1 MLLSKHKIGFILGI
15 VVFIYIAFFTALDSS
30 NPKIS
35 YTLATALL
43 MAIWWVA
50 EVLPMAV
57 TALLPV
63 VLFPFLGVENGKIVA
78 SAYFNDIIFLFIGGF
93 MIALAMQKWNL
104 HKRIAVS
111 ILQFTGVGIGQ
122 IVAGFMIAT
131 SFLSMWISN
140 TATAMMMV
148 PIAMSILSELENYIS
163 EKDMHKYNLSLLLA
177 IAYSASIG
185 GVATLVGTPPNLA
198 FVKILNL
205 SFPQAPE
212 ISFGEWMF
220 FAFPLSVLLLLILW
234 LFLYLVFFRK
244 IKNIDNSSIKV
255 ILEEE
260 RRKNGKISVEEKIV
274 SVAFVLFAVLL
285 VFRKD
290 LELGFLSIPGWSNI
304 LQTPNFINDGVVAV
318 SIGML
323 LFLIPSKDQKTKT
336 ILDWEIMK
344 DMPWGIVLLFGGG
357 FALAKGFVSSGLS
370 LWIGHE
376 LGGFFFEN
384 QFLNILIVAG
394 LIIFLTE
401 ITSNIATTQIML
413 PVLGGIAVSVGQN
426 PLLLM
431 IPATIAASMAFM
443 LPVATAPNAIVFGS
457 GKIKIAEMARVGFF
471 LNIIT
476 LLVIVL
482 YIWFFGLSS
491 FGIDLGIIPTWA
503 V

>member
-1 MLLSKHKIGFILGI
+1 MQITKQQIGFILGLL
-15 VVFIYIAFFTALDSS
+15 VFVLVAFFSNLDPN

-43 MAIWWVA
+43 MAIWWVM
-50 EVLPMAV
+50 EVFPMAV

-63 VLFPFLGVENGKIVA
+63 VLFPFLGVENGKLVA

-104 HKRIAVS
+104 HKRIAIS
-111 ILQFTGVGIGQ
+111 ILRFTGVGLGQ

-131 SFLSMWISN
+131 AFLSMWISN

-148 PIAMSILSELENYIS
+148 PIAMSILSELENHIDQ
-163 EKDMHKYNLSLLLA
+163 KDIKKYNISLLLA

-205 SFPQAPE
+205 SFPNAPE

-220 FAFPLSVLLLLILW
+220 FALPLSIILLLILW

-244 IKNIDNSSIKV
+244 IKNIDDSGIKA

-260 RRKNGKISVEEKIV
+260 RAKNGKISVEEKIV

-290 LELGFLSIPGWSNI
+290 LDLGLFIIPGWSNI
-304 LQTPNFINDGVVAV
+304 LKTPSFINDGVIAI
-318 SIGML
+318 SIGIL
-323 LFLIPSKDQKTKT
+323 LFLIPAKSKVAKS
-336 ILDWEIMK
+336 ILDWETMK

-370 LWIGHE
+370 LWIGNE
-376 LGGFFFEN
+376 LGAFFFEN
-384 QFLNILIVAG
+384 QLLNILIVSG

-413 PVLGGIAVSVGQN
+413 PVLGGIAISVGQN

-471 LNIIT
+471 LNLIT
-476 LLVIVL
+476 LLIIVL
-482 YIWFFGLSS
+482 YIWFLGLDD
-491 FGIDLGIIPTWA
+491 FDIQVGQLPLWA
-503 V
+503 I

>member
-1 MLLSKHKIGFILGI
+1 MKITKQQIGAILGLLVFVI
-15 VVFIYIAFFTALDSS
+15 VAFFTNLDSS

-35 YTLATALL
+35 YTLAIALL
-43 MAIWWVA
+43 MAIWWVT

-63 VLFPFLGVENGKIVA
+63 VLFPFLGVENGKLVA
-78 SAYFNDIIFLFIGGF
+78 AAYFNDIIFLFIGGF

-104 HKRIAVS
+104 HKRIAIS
-111 ILQFTGVGIGQ
+111 ILKFTGVGIGQ

-131 SFLSMWISN
+131 AFLSMWISN

-148 PIAMSILSELENYIS
+148 PIAMSILSELEHHIDQ
-163 EKDMHKYNLSLLLA
+163 KDIKKYNISLLLA

-185 GVATLVGTPPNLA
+185 GTATLVGTPPNLA

-205 SFPQAPE
+205 SFPSAPE

-220 FAFPLSVLLLLILW
+220 FAFPLSVILLLILW
-234 LFLYLVFFRK
+234 LFLYFVFFKK
-244 IKNIDNSSIKV
+244 IKNINDSGIKA

-260 RRKNGKISVEEKIV
+260 RRKNGKISFEEKIV
-274 SVAFVLFAVLL
+274 AIAFVLFAILL

-290 LELGFLSIPGWSNI
+290 LELGFLTIPGWANLLKS
-304 LQTPNFINDGVVAV
+304 PNFINDGVVAI
-318 SIGML
+318 SIGIL
-323 LFLIPSKDQKTKT
+323 LFLTPTKREKAKT
-336 ILDWEIMK
+336 ILDWETMK
-344 DMPWGIVLLFGGG
+344 DLPWGIVLLFGGG

-370 LWIGHE
+370 LWIGNE

-384 QFLNILIVAG
+384 QLLNILIVSG

-457 GKIKIAEMARVGFF
+457 GKIKISEMARVGFF
-471 LNIIT
+471 LNIIA
-476 LLVIVL
+476 LIVIVL
-482 YIWFFGLSS
+482 YIWFVGLAD
-491 FGIDLGIIPTWA
+491 FDIQVGILPTWIN
-503 V
+503 